1 MLLNK
6 KKKYEEEIKNLQK
19 EKYDMLMKEIE
30 ILQQIL
36 CKFDNNLK
44 RCIVD
49 ITLNRRDIDKNKGE
63 IGKLNNT
70 KEEDEYSYI
79 R

>member
-49 ITLNRRDIDKNKGE
+49 ITLNRKDIEKNKDE
-63 IGKLNNT
+63 IGKLSNG
-70 KEEDEYSYI
+70 KKEDEYSYI

>member
-1 MLLNK
+1 MLLIK

-19 EKYDMLMKEIE
+19 EKYDALMKEIE

-49 ITLNRRDIDKNKGE
+49 ITLNRNDIEKNKGE
-63 IGKLNNT
+63 IGKLT
-70 KEEDEYSYI
+70 DTKKEEDCSYI